1 MAIDLEM
8 ITVHSDETLPFEY
21 APETHGISNPILW
34 GDGKRLAYVAP
45 LGDLE
50 RLGGNRDPWKAVF
63 QIVSDHPDWFT
74 RDAIKALEEA
84 RDSDGAG
91 PS

>member
-1 MAIDLEM
+1 MANELDM
-8 ITVHSDETLPFEY
+8 ITVHTDEILPVEF
-21 APETHGISNPILW
+21 APETHGISTPILW

-45 LGDLE
+45 LGDLDN
-50 RLGGNRDPWKAVF
+50 LGGSSDPWKVVF

-74 RDAIKALEEA
+74 RDAIKALEAA
-84 RDSDGAG
+84 RDSDGVG